1 MNKTVPVIGFLI
13 LAIMA
18 ISVFGFATYKALT
31 TQILFGA
38 ILAVLLAGF
47 LFTLWNESKALSSA
61 KAENLFG
68 QKNLINV
75 ACVLV
80 AALVAY
86 ALNFN
91 LKLGAVV
98 AVGAVGVVAGLLV
111 KDYAAALYTGALIGM
126 ASKTVLPGFTHVI
139 VAGIVAGI
147 VYVLALAV
155 FGGFGGKLGTMA
167 VSGVTATALALGTG
181 FNKPAAVPAWSVGWQ
196 LLVAAVVGAL
206 ASYYINNNL
215 KQGPVTGSA
224 VVGLVAGLIALA
236 FPKAIPNIGAMAT
249 VIICGSF
256 AGMSNTK
263 RVPSFVRM
271 AIVGAVLGVVY
282 MFAAPFLGGAGGKLG
297 CMAFGSNMAVRG
309 VFDAFDKFGK
319 GK

>member
-1 MNKTVPVIGFLI
+1 MNKSVPVIGFLI

-18 ISVFGFATYKALT
+18 LSVFGFAAYNALT
-31 TQILFGA
+31 SQPLFGV
-38 ILAVLLAGF
+38 ILAVLFLGF
-47 LFTLWNESKALSSA
+47 LFTLLNESQALSSA
-61 KAENLFG
+61 KAENLFS
-68 QKNLINV
+68 QKNLINA

-86 ALNFN
+86 ALSFN

-98 AVGAVGVVAGLLV
+98 AAGAVGVVAGLLL
-111 KDYAAALYTGALIGM
+111 KDYAVPLYTGALIGM
-126 ASKTVLPGFTHVI
+126 ASKTVLPGFTQVI
-139 VAGIVAGI
+139 VAGVLAGI
-147 VYVLALAV
+147 VYVLALTV

-167 VSGVTATALALGTG
+167 VSGVTATALILGTG

-196 LLVAAVVGAL
+196 LLVAAVIGAV
-206 ASYYINNNL
+206 ASYYVNNNL
-215 KQGPVTGSA
+215 KQGPVVGSA
-224 VVGLVAGLIALA
+224 AVGLVAGLIALA
-236 FPKAIPNIGAMAT
+236 LPKAIPNIGALAT

-263 RVPSFVRM
+263 RVPSVLRM
-271 AIVGAVLGVVY
+271 AIVGAVLGLVY

-309 VFDAFDKFGK
+309 LVDAFAKYGK
-319 GK
+319 SK